1 MSFVDILQIVFYIK
15 NVFTYGF
22 LLSPIRLQMIEG
34 GKLPWDVDG
43 VDGVV
48 EVIGHVVIVTV
59 VVDVVDT
66 VVVVGHV
73 LVVP

>member
-1 MSFVDILQIVFYIK
+1 
-15 NVFTYGF
+15 
-22 LLSPIRLQMIEG
+22 
-34 GKLPWDVDG
+34 
-43 VDGVV
+43 V